1 MIVVILVLLAL
12 TVWATAGMPA
22 TDATPSAHGDVDV
35 LIPAPELRSRGP
47 PASSVRLARPT
58 VAVPSPVRV
67 DPQFHAVSAVPTMC
81 RRPGRTRPILD
92 PTTTTDYNTNQP
104 NAFGGRHRPGH
115 REFC

>member
-1 MIVVILVLLAL
+1 MILVLLVVLAP
-12 TVWATAGMPA
+12 TVWTAGMPVIGA
-22 TDATPSAHGDVDV
+22 HPSADGDADV
-35 LIPAPELRSRGP
+35 VIPAPEVRSRGP
-47 PASSVRLARPT
+47 PANSVRLARPT
-58 VAVPSPVRV
+58 VAVPSPIRV